1 MSAVCRGA
9 RKGPGRGTA
18 WSTADEDVVGDEDD
32 GDDGGAL
39 DGPVEPDVP
48 SAGAADVPEDASP
61 QAASASTENRH
72 ATTAAR

>member
-18 WSTADEDVVGDEDD
+18 WSPADEDVVGD

-39 DGPVEPDVP
+39 DGPGEPDVP